1 MSLKLDQCQSIA
13 EKQVSVSKWKKPTSQ
28 PELFFHENYSSGRA
42 SSLLG
47 GLVFIGGGPKHQTPN
62 VSWHPC
68 LKHIFSKNLP
78 KGRAQ
83 RVPSTRHFYRY
94 PTRLSFENHRVSGDT
109 KYQVLPGISGIP
121 LNTKKHGNT
130 QHNLRCLRVKKVP
143 EPARYAIC
151 HERRDQW
158 LCKKNSSCVNFQQT
172 SYFLAKLQ

>member
-1 MSLKLDQCQSIA
+1 MDQNI
-13 EKQVSVSKWKKPTSQ
+13 
-28 PELFFHENYSSGRA
+28 L
-42 SSLLG
+42 
-47 GLVFIGGGPKHQTPN
+47 N

-83 RVPSTRHFYRY
+83 RVPSTQHFYRY
-94 PTRLSFENHRVSGDT
+94 PTRFSFENLRVSGNT

-130 QHNLRCLRVKKVP
+130 QHNLRCLRVNKVP
-143 EPARYAIC
+143 EPARRPIC

-158 LCKKNSSCVNFQQT
+158 LCKKNFQLCIFISKHRISLQNCSNMNF
-172 SYFLAKLQ
+172 SHLFIW